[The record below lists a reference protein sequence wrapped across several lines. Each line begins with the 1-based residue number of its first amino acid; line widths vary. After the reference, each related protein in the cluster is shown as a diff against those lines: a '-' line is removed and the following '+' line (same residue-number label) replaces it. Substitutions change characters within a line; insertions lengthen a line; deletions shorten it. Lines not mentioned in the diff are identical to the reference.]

1 MLAALDET
9 RAPHYWRQCIVSQLY
24 DLKILIEKT
33 IEAKGLDAVD
43 TKGKISPSSPDDPV
57 YADKLKQAIKD
68 VLNVNA

>member
-1 MLAALDET
+1 
-9 RAPHYWRQCIVSQLY
+9 VSQLY

-43 TKGKISPSSPDDPV
+43 TKGKIALKSGRLLAFISPSSPDDPV